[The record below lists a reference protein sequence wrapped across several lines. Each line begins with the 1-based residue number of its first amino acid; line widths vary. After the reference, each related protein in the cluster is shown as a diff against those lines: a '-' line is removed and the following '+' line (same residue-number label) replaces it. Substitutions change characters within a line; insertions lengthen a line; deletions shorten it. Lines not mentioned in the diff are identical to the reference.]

1 MQLFLTLLGLSDS
14 FPAEVLEVFLITRTM
29 LLIAIRQRNWIE
41 AESMATELENDSNKD
56 MMKAVKKAASDAVK
70 DSDRA
75 KTLLRLW
82 AELKW
87 LEINEN

>member
-1 MQLFLTLLGLSDS
+1 
-14 FPAEVLEVFLITRTM
+14 
-29 LLIAIRQRNWIE
+29 
-41 AESMATELENDSNKD
+41 MATELESEGNKD
-56 MMKAVKKAASDAVK
+56 MMKTVKKAASDAVK

>member
-1 MQLFLTLLGLSDS
+1 M
-14 FPAEVLEVFLITRTM
+14 ITTTM

-41 AESMATELENDSNKD
+41 AGSMAAELESDSGKD
-56 MMKAVKKAASDAVK
+56 IMKAVKEAAFDAVK
-70 DSDRA
+70 DSEKA

-87 LEINEN
+87 LEINDS

>member
-1 MQLFLTLLGLSDS
+1 
-14 FPAEVLEVFLITRTM
+14 LITRTM

-41 AESMATELENDSNKD
+41 AESMATELESEGNKD
-56 MMKAVKKAASDAVK
+56 MMKTVKKAASDAVK

>member
-1 MQLFLTLLGLSDS
+1 MQLFLTLKGLSDS
-14 FPAEVLEVFLITRTM
+14 FPEEVLEAVLVTRTM

-41 AESMATELENDSNKD
+41 AESMATELESESDNDI
-56 MMKAVKKAASDAVK
+56 MKAVKKAASDAVK

-87 LEINEN
+87 IEINEG